1 MLSNCG
7 HDENNR
13 YAGGVSG
20 DQTGTE
26 WAKIPFY
33 CRPWTEC
40 YYHPNDKVNELVAD
54 LLTEGA
60 ENDNCGYDQNQ
71 RLTFW
76 NQLKQVGYRPK
87 NIKVKCE
94 GDCSSTVLACVK
106 AAGYILGINALK
118 NINHQGYTGNEGA
131 ILQRAGYI
139 KTTDS
144 KYLTSD
150 KYLKR
155 GYILNYPYHHTAGYI
170 GDGKVSTS
178 NESAGSVTAS
188 GTVASGTVAGN
199 VLQGQRWLNANYGTT
214 LIKYKGKKLKEDG
227 DYGTESRAGAL
238 CIWKDVV
245 NRKYGYAL
253 NPANENFLASCKEAA
268 KDAQISNGA
277 SGTLTYIAEFILSAK
292 GYYKGAMDA
301 LFGSEL
307 EGAVKAFQKVEG
319 LSVDGIVGPDTWYAL
334 FN

>member
-7 HDENNR
+7 HDENNK
-13 YAGGVSG
+13 YTGGVAG

-40 YYHPNDKVNELVAD
+40 YYHPDDRVNELVAD

-60 ENDNCGYDQNQ
+60 ENNKCGYDQNQ

-87 NIKVKCE
+87 NIKVECE

-106 AAGYILGINALK
+106 AAGYILGIDALK

-144 KYLTSD
+144 KYLTSN

-170 GDGKVSTS
+170 GSGKVSTS
-178 NESAGSVTAS
+178 NESVGNTTTN
-188 GTVASGTVAGN
+188 GTAGN
-199 VLQGQRWLNANYGTT
+199 VLKGQKWLNVNYGAT

-245 NRKYGYAL
+245 NRKYGYTL

-268 KDAQISNGA
+268 KNGA
-277 SGTLTYIAEFILSAK
+277 ELTKGESGTLVYVAEFILSAK
-292 GYYKGAMDA
+292 RYYSGAMDA
-301 LFGSEL
+301 LFGDGLKE
-307 EGAVKAFQKVEG
+307 AVKSFQKAKG
-319 LSVDGIVGPDTWYAL
+319 LSADGIIGQDTWYNM